1 MNERTIG
8 LIRTIPDWPTPGV
21 QFKDLTPA
29 LADAEALF
37 DIVESLAEP
46 FVEEDITHIVA
57 MEARGF
63 ILGAPVAVV
72 LNAGFIPLRKPGKL
86 PAATFAESYELEY
99 GTNELHMHVDA
110 IDATSRVLIVDDVLA
125 TGGTAGAA
133 ERLIAA
139 AGATVVGSAYVLE
152 LGFLGGRKKL
162 RSPIHSLLVIE

>member
-37 DIVESLAEP
+37 DIVEHLSEP
-46 FVEEDITHIVA
+46 FIDEDITHIVA

-63 ILGAPVAVV
+63 ILGAPVAIV

-86 PAATFAESYELEY
+86 PSATFSESYELEY

-110 IDATSRVLIVDDVLA
+110 IDSASRVLIVDDVLA
-125 TGGTAGAA
+125 TGGTASAA

-152 LGFLGGRKKL
+152 LGFLGGRSKL
-162 RSPIHSLLVIE
+162 RAPIHSLLTIE

>member
-110 IDATSRVLIVDDVLA
+110 INATSRVLIVDDVLA

-162 RSPIHSLLVIE
+162 RSQIHSLLVIE

>member
-37 DIVESLAEP
+37 DIVEQLAAP
-46 FVEEDITHIVA
+46 FIDEDITHIVA

-63 ILGAPVAVV
+63 ILGAPVAIV

-86 PAATFAESYELEY
+86 PAATFSESYALEY

-110 IDATSRVLIVDDVLA
+110 IDSTSRVLIVDDVLA
-125 TGGTAGAA
+125 TGGTAAAA

-152 LGFLGGRKKL
+152 LGFLGGRSKL
-162 RSPIHSLLVIE
+162 NAPIHSLLTID

>member
-21 QFKDLTPA
+21 QFKDITPA

-46 FVEEDITHIVA
+46 FIDDDITHIVA

-86 PAATFAESYELEY
+86 PSATYSESYSLEY

-110 IDATSRVLIVDDVLA
+110 IDSTSRVLIVDDVLA
-125 TGGTAGAA
+125 TGGTAAAA

-152 LGFLGGRKKL
+152 LGFLGGRSKL
-162 RSPIHSLLVIE
+162 QAPIHSLLTID